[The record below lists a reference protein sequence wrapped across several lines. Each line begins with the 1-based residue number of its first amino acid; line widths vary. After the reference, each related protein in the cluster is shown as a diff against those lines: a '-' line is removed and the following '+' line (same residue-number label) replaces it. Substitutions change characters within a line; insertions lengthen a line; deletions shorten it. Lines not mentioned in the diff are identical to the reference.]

1 MSRVDTVGT
10 SQQRGGGAAQFAP
23 VPRLPTHHVHG
34 STLDEGGRFWSL
46 AVFGGSVSLT
56 ITHAGLHTGCTLT
69 PAVARALANELLA
82 CAAVYGGE

>member
-23 VPRLPTHHVHG
+23 VPR
-34 STLDEGGRFWSL
+34 
-46 AVFGGSVSLT
+46 LT